1 MNESKIKYGIDN
13 ELNFYHQPAKVVG
26 GDFYYAL
33 KLDEEKIVYILADVM
48 GHGIVSNYV
57 VAIIKGAFKVLAR
70 TCSSP
75 GEIMTKLNDM
85 LYDEFDKMGVFTTCL
100 VNMIDSKNN
109 TLTVSNA
116 GHYSPIVIKKDK
128 SIKRDLNCKK
138 GIPLGVLEDVSYE
151 NNVLNLDECSMV
163 CIYTDGVLEIKN
175 KSKEEYGLSRLE
187 SFIQNNYTNDQ
198 EDIIDNLKLEL
209 KEFSQKDNYDDDILI
224 VMLKNN

>member
-1 MNESKIKYGIDN
+1 
-13 ELNFYHQPAKVVG
+13 
-26 GDFYYAL
+26 
-33 KLDEEKIVYILADVM
+33 
-48 GHGIVSNYV
+48 
-57 VAIIKGAFKVLAR
+57 
-70 TCSSP
+70 
-75 GEIMTKLNDM
+75 
-85 LYDEFDKMGVFTTCL
+85 
-100 VNMIDSKNN
+100 MIDSKNN

-116 GHYSPIVIKKDK
+116 GHYSPFVIKKDK

-138 GIPLGVLEDVSYE
+138 GIPLGVLEDVRYE

-187 SFIQNNYTNDQ
+187 SFIQNNYTNAQ
-198 EDIIDNLKLEL
+198 ETIIDNLKLEL